1 MKKLII
7 VFHFCCIILL
17 CITVTSCYI
26 HTKVKPI
33 NKENILASKPFV
45 TNSPTK
51 AHLTDGSLIVFEKGL
66 KIENNILKGVGIRYD
81 LSRQSQY
88 PFSEVTM
95 DSVVCLKYYKK
106 ELQDFSSVM
115 LNPFVQFVSV
125 FNLVGQ
131 LTYHDEEEN
140 E

>member
-1 MKKLII
+1 MKKLILI
-7 VFHFCCIILL
+7 FHFCCIILL

-33 NKENILASKPFV
+33 NQENILASKPFV
-45 TNSPTK
+45 TNQPTK

-81 LSRQSQY
+81 LSRQNQY
-88 PFSEVTM
+88 PFSGVTM
-95 DSVVCLKYYKK
+95 DSVACLKCYKK
-106 ELQDFSSVM
+106 EFQVLPSVM

-125 FNLVGQ
+125 FNVVGN
-131 LTYHDEEEN
+131 LTYREEE
-140 E
+140 EHD